1 MQACFLPTDIL
12 LPDASADWEK
22 WAVVACDQFTSQP
35 EYWRKAAQF
44 VGDAPGTL
52 NIVYPE
58 VYLAEGDARIES
70 IRRAMADYMQRGVL
84 QTRVK
89 NGFVLVR
96 RVTESGER
104 LGLVGMLDLEQYDFT
119 PGTSAPVRATEGTI
133 LSRIPPRVRIR
144 QGAPIESP
152 HVMMLLADAAMRL
165 IEPLAQMKLPK
176 LYDTELMLGGGHIS
190 GFAVEGETAARTAD
204 LIAQMQRE
212 SGGFFLA
219 VGDGNHS
226 LATAKACWEQVKP
239 TISEAERENH
249 PARFALCELVN
260 LYSPALVFKPIHRV
274 VFGADIDDLQS
285 GFELYLRAHGMTL
298 VGGDEVTLVQGEERR
313 GFAVSGRGNRLPVD
327 VLQKYLDSACGENSG
342 WSLDYVHGDED
353 AAGLAQSGATAALL
367 GAMDKRALFPAIAAG
382 GVLPRKTFSMGEA
395 TEKRYYMECRA
406 IEKGIEKEMAAKK

>member
-1 MQACFLPTDIL
+1 MQACFLPADIL
-12 LPDASADWEK
+12 LPDAAADVEK
-22 WAVVACDQFTSQP
+22 WAVVACDQFTSQM
-35 EYWRKAAQF
+35 EYWQKAAQI
-44 VGDAPGTL
+44 VGDAPSTL

-58 VYLAEGDARIES
+58 VYLAEGDARIER

-89 NGFVLVR
+89 NGFVFVR
-96 RVTESGER
+96 RVTESGEL
-104 LGLVGMLDLEQYDFT
+104 LGLVGKLDLEQYDFT

-152 HVMMLLADAAMRL
+152 HVMMLVDDAAMRL
-165 IEPLAQMKLPK
+165 IEPLAQMDLPK
-176 LYDTELMLGGGHIS
+176 LYDTQLMLGGGHIS
-190 GFAVEGETAARTAD
+190 GFAVEGEPAARTAE

-226 LATAKACWEQVKP
+226 LATAKACWEQIKP
-239 TISEAERENH
+239 TLSEAERENH

-260 LYSPALVFKPIHRV
+260 LHSPALVFRPVHRV
-274 VFGADIDDLQS
+274 VFDADIDALQS

-298 VGGDEVTLVQGEERR
+298 TDGGEVTLVQGGERR
-313 GFAVSGRGNRLPVD
+313 GFAISGRGDRLPVD
-327 VLQKYLDSACGENSG
+327 VLQKYLDQACGEKSG
-342 WSLDYVHGDED
+342 WSLDYVHGDAD
-353 AAGLAQSGATAALL
+353 AASLAQNGATAALL
-367 GAMDKRALFPAIAAG
+367 GAMDKHALFPAIAAG

-406 IEKGIEKEMAAKK
+406 IEKNNEKEMAAKE

>member
-12 LPDASADWEK
+12 LPDASVDWEK

-35 EYWRKAAQF
+35 EYWQKAAQF
-44 VGDAPGTL
+44 VGDAPSTL

-70 IRRAMADYMQRGVL
+70 IRRAMADYMRRGVL

-104 LGLVGMLDLEQYDFT
+104 LGLVGRLDLEQYDFT

-165 IEPLAQMKLPK
+165 IEPLAQMNLPK

-190 GFAVEGETAARTAD
+190 GFAVEGETAVRTAD

-239 TISEAERENH
+239 TLSETERENH

-327 VLQKYLDSACGENSG
+327 VLQKYLDSACGENGG
-342 WSLDYVHGDED
+342 WSLDYVHGDDD
-353 AAGLAQSGATAALL
+353 AAGLAQNGAAAALL

-406 IEKGIEKEMAAKK
+406 ILENA